1 MSGGMDEVPH
11 ALLHNLKH
19 NQVLHERV
27 IFLTA
32 VPEDVPHVPPEDSV
46 EIRDHGHGCHN
57 VKVHLGFKDSYDI
70 ADIARTLAQHYDFA
84 LDPGTTSFFLSR
96 ETVLSGR
103 AGGMAI
109 WRERLFG
116 WMMRNAQPASDFFRI
131 PPNRVIEIG
140 TQLVI

>member
-1 MSGGMDEVPH
+1 
-11 ALLHNLKH
+11 
-19 NQVLHERV
+19 
-27 IFLTA
+27 
-32 VPEDVPHVPPEDSV
+32 VPPEDSV

-84 LDPGTTSFFLSR
+84 LDPGATSFFLSR

-103 AGGMAI
+103 AGGMAM